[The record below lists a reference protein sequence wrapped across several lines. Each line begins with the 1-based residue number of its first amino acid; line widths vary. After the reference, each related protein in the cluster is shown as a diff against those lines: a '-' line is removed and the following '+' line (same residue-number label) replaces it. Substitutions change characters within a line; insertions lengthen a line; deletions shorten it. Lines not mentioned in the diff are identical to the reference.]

1 MYSNQEF
8 AVFLNKEIEQIE
20 LASTIQSSIRTLT
33 QVIANLMAPISHS
46 FVHERERTL
55 FCAFFD
61 STVDSMSWHKTYQN
75 LTVDWNSKK

>member
-33 QVIANLMAPISHS
+33 QVITNLMAPISHS

-55 FCAFFD
+55 FCVFFD
-61 STVDSMSWHKTYQN
+61 STVMKLTQN
-75 LTVDWNSKK
+75 VPKLWNERAKS